1 MNDVSGSIGDKSSAI
16 RVWDWPVRLTHWLFV
31 ACIVVSWWSA
41 EQREMEWHRYSGYAL
56 LGLLIFRIYWGF
68 AGSSSA
74 RFSHFLRGPSGV
86 MAYLRES
93 REAHK
98 QSRRDAGH
106 NPLGG
111 LSVAAMLLLMLAQ
124 VLIGLF
130 VSDVDGIESGPLSH
144 LVSFDASRTLAE
156 IHEVVF
162 NVILALVGL
171 HIAAILF
178 YLLAKRDNLI
188 VAMLTGQRRDPR
200 MQAMRP
206 VPAWR
211 ILPGIVLASGVVW
224 WIAT

>member
-1 MNDVSGSIGDKSSAI
+1 MNDIPSDSNDGAI
-16 RVWDWPVRLTHWLFV
+16 RIWDWPVRLTHWLFV
-31 ACIVVSWWSA
+31 LCIAVSWWSA
-41 EQREMEWHRYSGYAL
+41 EEHQMEWHRYSGYTL

-68 AGSSSA
+68 TGSSSA

-86 MAYLRES
+86 IAYLRES
-93 REAHK
+93 REAH
-98 QSRRDAGH
+98 RDAGH

-111 LSVAAMLLLMLAQ
+111 WSVAIMLVLMLSQ
-124 VLIGLF
+124 VSIGLF

-144 LVSFDASRTLAE
+144 LVSFETSRTLAD

-162 NVILALVGL
+162 NVILAFIGL

-188 VAMLTGQRRDPR
+188 VAMLTGQRRDARIRP
-200 MQAMRP
+200 MRP

-211 ILPGIVLASGVVW
+211 ILPGIVLATGVVW
-224 WIAT
+224 WVAA